1 MEANT
6 SVLKKLTKN
15 VLKDTALLITSTK
28 PKPKVG
34 GYTCIYQG
42 EEDLKNYQLYCDHK
56 KWLN

>member
-56 KWLN
+56 K